1 MKTIRT
7 STRLTRHDG
16 RRLRSAGFS
25 IDYIE
30 TRQIPGGEE
39 STIVWSRPYGA
50 DEIRDE
56 ELPY

>member
-30 TRQIPGGEE
+30 TRHLPSGDE
-39 STIVWSRPYGA
+39 SAIVWSRPYGA
-50 DEIRDE
+50 DETRDE